1 MIIFIMM
8 QITWVNY
15 LIYLPLRHIL
25 FYRNPWL
32 LKICI
37 VFVLMYVN
45 KLWIFTVFRFRTA
58 IEHSIKKAG
67 WQNAYQ
73 KKKKKKLFGWFYNS
87 FLWCPIC
94 LYMWSEIR
102 ILLPLPDVIIALCY
116 LVSSALEPVYS
127 LLILALFYS
136 ATLSKFV
143 SHYISYI

>member
-73 KKKKKKLFGWFYNS
+73 KKKKKKRNYLDDF
-87 FLWCPIC
+87 
-94 LYMWSEIR
+94 
-102 ILLPLPDVIIALCY
+102 II
-116 LVSSALEPVYS
+116 
-127 LLILALFYS
+127 LFYDV
-136 ATLSKFV
+136 LFV
-143 SHYISYI
+143 STCGVK